1 MALDDTALDNMTLDR
16 GVTCKYLTSSV
27 TGRYHKADR
36 KSRLQLPFLLHVL
49 AFLGTTDV
57 EVIDVEGTAFGPQA
71 AEQAVAAALAAVGTV
86 ALGRRAA

>member
-1 MALDDTALDNMTLDR
+1 
-16 GVTCKYLTSSV
+16 
-27 TGRYHKADR
+27 
-36 KSRLQLPFLLHVL
+36 LPFLLHVL